1 MTSAK
6 DFRYVLRDSGR
17 PNPLNPQ
24 HIAPWQ
30 VEESSL
36 AFDSPWLRVRKDR
49 VRTNRGNLTDYYV
62 VERFDYT
69 IVVPVTDDGQVV
81 TVRQYKHGA
90 GEVVRELPAGY
101 IEDGEDALPCA
112 FRELREETGYTAKR
126 MEPLAVLFASPSA
139 SGHRAHIFLATGV
152 SRIGGQALDANEKI
166 AVEPMPFAQAI
177 NLAAAN
183 ADFRDL
189 GSTAALFL
197 AWQRWTAADR
207 P

>member
-1 MTSAK
+1 
-6 DFRYVLRDSGR
+6 
-17 PNPLNPQ
+17 LNPQ

-30 VEESSL
+30 VVESSL
-36 AFDSPWLRVRKDR
+36 AFDSPWLRVRKDL

-69 IVVPVTDDGQVV
+69 IVVPVTDDGQVLS
-81 TVRQYKHGA
+81 VRQYKHGA

-112 FRELREETGYTAKR
+112 FRELREETGYTAER

-139 SGHRAHIFLATGV
+139 SGHRAHIFLATGLSV
-152 SRIGGQALDANEKI
+152 RGGQKLDANEKI
-166 AVEPMPFAQAI
+166 AVEPMPLAQAI
-177 NLAAAN
+177 SLAAAN

-197 AWQRWTAADR
+197 AWQRWKATER